1 MQTVGTGTRI
11 LHFLVDTALVF
22 LLAYTAYKTWNWYV
36 YYWHYTYFSFFW
48 FFWAVLFVY
57 YFLWEVFANRTPA
70 KWISA
75 TKVCTRNGNRP
86 GVGQIFIRSLVR
98 LIPIDMFFIPFL
110 QGPLHDY
117 LSGTTLKEV

>member
-1 MQTVGTGTRI
+1 MQSIGTGTRI

-57 YFLWEVFANRTPA
+57 YFFWEVFANRTPA
-70 KWISA
+70 KRISA
-75 TKVCTRNGNRP
+75 TKVCTRNGGRP
-86 GVGQIFIRSLVR
+86 GVGQIF
-98 LIPIDMFFIPFL
+98 
-110 QGPLHDY
+110 
-117 LSGTTLKEV
+117 